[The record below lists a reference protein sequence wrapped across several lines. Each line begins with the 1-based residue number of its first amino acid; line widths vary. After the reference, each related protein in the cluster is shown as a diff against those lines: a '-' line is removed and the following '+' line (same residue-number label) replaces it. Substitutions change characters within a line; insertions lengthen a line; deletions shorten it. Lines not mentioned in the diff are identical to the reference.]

1 MKSNTHSNKKLL
13 HYATSAAAFLTI
25 NNLQATVVYTDLD
38 PDLMVGGE
46 GGEISI
52 DINSDGNDDFGFFVY
67 SFTGVGT
74 YYGINFTYDFK
85 LAAVSAQNGNELFG
99 SLVTYSSYSA
109 VYTPVLPAGEGI
121 NSGDPFAEGGG
132 TLGVS
137 LMVSLSGFPYYD
149 YQAGNWSGI
158 NMGYMGFRINIDK
171 DHYYGW
177 MRVSVNEESTLITIH
192 DYAYENEAN
201 KAIFTGQT
209 ATAIEENP
217 LSATEIYSNGTNVF
231 VALPEQVKT
240 ETTVNIFDLTGKMV
254 KNYNGVAGSTT
265 LDCNDLPSG
274 NYVVYVTEGE
284 LSIKKQV
291 NLTK

>member
-38 PDLMVGGE
+38 PDLMVDGE

-137 LMVSLSGFPYYD
+137 LMVSLSGFP
-149 YQAGNWSGI
+149 
-158 NMGYMGFRINIDK
+158 
-171 DHYYGW
+171 
-177 MRVSVNEESTLITIH
+177 
-192 DYAYENEAN
+192 
-201 KAIFTGQT
+201 
-209 ATAIEENP
+209 
-217 LSATEIYSNGTNVF
+217 SATEIYSNGTNVF

-254 KNYNGVAGSTT
+254 KNYNGVTGSVNFNC
-265 LDCNDLPSG
+265 DDLPSG